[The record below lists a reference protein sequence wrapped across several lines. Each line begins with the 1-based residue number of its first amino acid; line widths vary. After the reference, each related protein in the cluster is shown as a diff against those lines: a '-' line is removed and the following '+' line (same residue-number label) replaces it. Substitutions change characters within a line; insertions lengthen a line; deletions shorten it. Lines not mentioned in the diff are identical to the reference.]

1 MSGNALIQNG
11 YYESQI
17 GREGSIRNSLEGL
30 NKQLE
35 SARGSIGPTKE
46 GKLEE
51 AADRARQ
58 LSEGLESMQQ
68 RLSQAQREGGRG
80 QNQPGQSQ
88 STQGQPARGMMQPN
102 ARDGRPSSDADGPGV
117 PAGIAMQGNERER
130 QLNRE
135 LQQRLADAQELRPLL
150 DRNSTQMQNLD
161 RVIESLRRAGDF
173 VKDSNPEQVARLK
186 SAIDYMRKVE
196 FDLARDLERLNQNE
210 KYFFAE
216 DNEVPGNYQKLVEEY
231 YKSIAKSK

>member
-1 MSGNALIQNG
+1 MQNG
-11 YYESQI
+11 Q
-17 GREGSIRNSLEGL
+17 
-30 NKQLE
+30 
-35 SARGSIGPTKE
+35 T
-46 GKLEE
+46 
-51 AADRARQ
+51 
-58 LSEGLESMQQ
+58 
-68 RLSQAQREGGRG
+68 
-80 QNQPGQSQ
+80 
-88 STQGQPARGMMQPN
+88 ARGMAQPN
-102 ARDGRPSSDADGPGV
+102 TRDGRPSSDADARNLSGDPSGV
-117 PAGIAMQGNERER
+117 PAGIGIQRNEQER

-150 DRNSTQMQNLD
+150 DRNSTQLQNLD

-186 SAIDYMRKVE
+186 SAIDYMRIVE
-196 FDLARDLERLNQNE
+196 FDLARDLERLNQTE